1 MVICKD
7 SVKVWDNRQ
16 TETGLQRVALKA
28 FEKGH
33 TPDPS
38 NLQSYYQE
46 RQQEL
51 EAVIECIPGSNKD
64 KFEATEM
71 VDGFVAWNKY
81 QIEAD
86 DSVPMNKKWSA
97 WIAKLKSK
105 YNYDDY
111 SVFIDFFE

>member
-1 MVICKD
+1 M
-7 SVKVWDNRQ
+7 
-16 TETGLQRVALKA
+16 
-28 FEKGH
+28 EKGH

-51 EAVIECIPGSNKD
+51 EAVECIPGSNKD

-81 QIEAD
+81 QIEAN

-105 YNYDDY
+105 YNCDDY

>member
-1 MVICKD
+1 MRKG
-7 SVKVWDNRQ
+7 
-16 TETGLQRVALKA
+16 THLTLATLK
-28 FEKGH
+28 
-33 TPDPS
+33 
-38 NLQSYYQE
+38 E
-46 RQQEL
+46 RKQEL

-105 YNYDDY
+105 YNCDDY